1 MKKSALE
8 TPAILLDLDSLEG
21 NIKKYQ
27 EAATKAGKQVW
38 PMTKTSKCSEII
50 KMQLDAGATGCLG
63 GTLDECEAAYNL
75 GVRDIMYAYSVA
87 SAPNIKRVLELA
99 KKCNFTPVSYTH
111 LDVYK
116 RQFLYRPPLC
126 RSLKSTHE
134 APLPSSP

>member
-8 TPAILLDLDSLEG
+8 TPAILLDLTLLRG

-27 EAATKAGKQVW
+27 REAATKAGKQVW

-87 SAPNIKRVLELA
+87 SAPNIK
-99 KKCNFTPVSYTH
+99 KG
-111 LDVYK
+111 
-116 RQFLYRPPLC
+116 FLNLLRNAT
-126 RSLKSTHE
+126 SLSGSIRKHVP
-134 APLPSSP
+134 AA